1 MHKAFINNKPLI
13 FDDVYRVESGN
24 IGGYLVLSDSEFTV
38 DEVVKRIESE
48 KLSGIIYLS
57 ANPDQS
63 WTTFTGRY
71 ILMEAAGGI
80 VSNGKGEI
88 LTIYRKKHWDLPKG
102 KLEYRESPENA
113 AVREVQEECGI
124 KKIELNNFL
133 LKTFHT
139 YSEKN
144 KFILKKTHWYTMTT
158 SDEKLIP
165 QKEEDIEKAEWM
177 NIEMIY
183 STFFKKTY
191 LSITDVLSKYF
202 SQV

>member
-13 FDDVYRVESGN
+13 FEDVYRVDSLNVGGN
-24 IGGYLVLSDSEFTV
+24 LVLSDSEFTI
-38 DEVVKRIESE
+38 DDVVKRIESE
-48 KLSGIIYLS
+48 KLTGIIYLS

-63 WTTFTGRY
+63 WTAFTGRY
-71 ILMEAAGGI
+71 ILMEAAGG
-80 VSNGKGEI
+80 VVRNDKGEI

-133 LKTFHT
+133 MKTYHT

-165 QKEEDIEKAEWM
+165 QREEDIEKAEWM
-177 NIEMIY
+177 SKEMIY

-191 LSITDVLSKYF
+191 LSIADVLDKYY
-202 SQV
+202 SQT

>member
-13 FDDVYRVESGN
+13 FEDVYHVDSLN
-24 IGGYLVLSDSEFTV
+24 IGGNLVLSDSEFTI
-38 DEVVKRIESE
+38 DDVVKRIESE
-48 KLSGIIYLS
+48 KLTGIIYLS
-57 ANPDQS
+57 TNPDQA
-63 WTTFTGRY
+63 WTAFTGRY
-71 ILMEAAGGI
+71 VLMEAAGG
-80 VSNGKGEI
+80 VVKNDKGEI

-133 LKTFHT
+133 MKTFHT

-165 QKEEDIEKAEWM
+165 QREEDIEKAEWM
-177 NIEMIY
+177 SKEMIY

-191 LSITDVLSKYF
+191 LSIADVLDKYY
-202 SQV
+202 SET